1 MKTGIDIKLKEPTII
16 SIWNEINKHSLKYE
30 KDFYNKIIESIYI
43 EQEVDNNFT
52 DWIGRG
58 KIEYILKIR
67 FK

>member
-1 MKTGIDIKLKEPTII
+1 MKKGIDIELKEPTII

-30 KDFYNKIIESIYI
+30 KDYYNKIIESIHI
-43 EQEVDNNFT
+43 EQEVDNDFT